1 MLESRESDIDKDI
14 IKRFDKILELLIK
27 NQKVKMSCY
36 VNKTYLSIPKED
48 QVNNIQTM
56 DKDNLKQ
63 DFNNFKSL
71 MINEFESMKYY
82 FFN

>member
-1 MLESRESDIDKDI
+1 
-14 IKRFDKILELLIK
+14 
-27 NQKVKMSCY
+27 
-36 VNKTYLSIPKED
+36 
-48 QVNNIQTM
+48 M

-82 FFN
+82 FFKQLNSFKKQLPEVSEIDLT